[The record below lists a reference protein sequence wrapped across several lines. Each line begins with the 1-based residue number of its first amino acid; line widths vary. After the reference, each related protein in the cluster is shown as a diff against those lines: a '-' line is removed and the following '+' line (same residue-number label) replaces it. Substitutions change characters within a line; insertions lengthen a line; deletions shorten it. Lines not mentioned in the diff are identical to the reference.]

1 MAKVSFTKLGLT
13 KSQDFVE
20 IHLNEQ
26 VIEVKSYLPVN
37 EKLELISNI
46 INLSAD
52 DNNFANPVKVMV
64 YSTLEIIEAYTN
76 ISFTDKQKE
85 NPTKLYDL
93 FEGNGVTKMIFNAIP
108 DDELTMLN
116 NAIKDSIEAVYK
128 YRNSAMGILESISS
142 DYSNLNLD
150 VDDLYTKMADKENLN
165 VLKEVLTKLG

>member
-13 KSQDFVE
+13 KPQGFAE
-20 IHLNEQ
+20 LCLNEQ

-37 EKLELISNI
+37 EKLELISNV

-93 FEGNGVTKMIFNAIP
+93 FEGNGVTGMIFNAIP
-108 DDELTMLN
+108 EDELIMLEK
-116 NAIKDSIEAVYK
+116 AIEDSIEAVYK
-128 YRNSAMGILESISS
+128 YKNSAMGIMEAIST
-142 DYSNLNLD
+142 DYSNLNFEATDIQEKLSNPENMGFLKD
-150 VDDLYTKMADKENLN
+150 VLSKM
-165 VLKEVLTKLG
+165 G

>member
-13 KSQDFVE
+13 KPQGFAE
-20 IHLNEQ
+20 LYLNEQ

-37 EKLELISNI
+37 EKLELISNV

-93 FEGNGVTKMIFNAIP
+93 FEGNGVTGMIFNAIP
-108 DDELTMLN
+108 EDELIMLEK
-116 NAIKDSIEAVYK
+116 AIEDSIEAVYK
-128 YRNSAMGILESISS
+128 YKNSAMGIMEAIST
-142 DYSNLNLD
+142 DYSNLNFEATDIQEKLSNPENMGFLKD
-150 VDDLYTKMADKENLN
+150 VLSKM
-165 VLKEVLTKLG
+165 G

>member
-20 IHLNEQ
+20 LHLNEQ

-37 EKLELISNI
+37 EKLELISNV

-108 DDELTMLN
+108 NDELTMLI
-116 NAIKDSIEAVYK
+116 NAIKDSIEAIYK
-128 YRNSAMGILESISS
+128 YKNSAMGILESISS

-150 VDDLYTKMADKENLN
+150 VDDLYAKMADKENLN
-165 VLKEVLTKLG
+165 VLNEVLTKLG

>member
-13 KSQDFVE
+13 KPQGFVE
-20 IHLNEQ
+20 LCLNEQ
-26 VIEVKSYLPVN
+26 IIEVKSYLPVN
-37 EKLELISNI
+37 EKLELISNV

-93 FEGNGVTKMIFNAIP
+93 FEGNGVTGMIFNAIP
-108 DDELTMLN
+108 EDELIMLEK
-116 NAIKDSIEAVYK
+116 AIEDSIEAIYK
-128 YRNSAMGILESISS
+128 YKNSAMGIMEAIST
-142 DYSNLNLD
+142 DYSNLNFEATDIQEKLSNPENMEFLKD
-150 VDDLYTKMADKENLN
+150 VLSKM
-165 VLKEVLTKLG
+165 G

>member
-1 MAKVSFTKLGLT
+1 MAKVSFAKLGL
-13 KSQDFVE
+13 KVNQDTVNIFYDDST
-20 IHLNEQ
+20 
-26 VIEVKSYLPVN
+26 IEVKQYLPVN
-37 EKLELISNI
+37 EKLQLIGNV
-46 INLSAD
+46 INSSAD

-93 FEGNGVTKMIFNAIP
+93 FEGNGVTGMIFNAIP
-108 DDELTMLN
+108 EDELVMLEK
-116 NAIKDSIEAVYK
+116 AIEDSIEAIYK
-128 YRNSAMGILESISS
+128 YKNSAMGILESISS

>member
-20 IHLNEQ
+20 LHLNEQ

-37 EKLELISNI
+37 EKLELISNV

-76 ISFTDKQKE
+76 ISFTDK
-85 NPTKLYDL
+85 
-93 FEGNGVTKMIFNAIP
+93 
-108 DDELTMLN
+108 
-116 NAIKDSIEAVYK
+116 
-128 YRNSAMGILESISS
+128 
-142 DYSNLNLD
+142 
-150 VDDLYTKMADKENLN
+150 
-165 VLKEVLTKLG
+165 

>member
-13 KSQDFVE
+13 KPQGFVE
-20 IHLNEQ
+20 LCLNEQ
-26 VIEVKSYLPVN
+26 IIEVKSYLPVN
-37 EKLELISNI
+37 EKLELISNV

-93 FEGNGVTKMIFNAIP
+93 LEGNGVTKMIFNAIP
-108 DDELTMLN
+108 EDELIMLED
-116 NAIKDSIEAVYK
+116 AIKESIEAVYTYK
-128 YRNSAMGILESISS
+128 NSVMGILESMSS

-165 VLKEVLTKLG
+165 VLRDVLTKLG

>member
-37 EKLELISNI
+37 EKLELISNV

-93 FEGNGVTKMIFNAIP
+93 FEGNGMTKMIFNAIP
-108 DDELTMLN
+108 NNELTMLN

-128 YRNSAMGILESISS
+128 YKNSAMGILESISS

-150 VDDLYTKMADKENLN
+150 VDTLYTKMADKENLN